1 MFCTGVEGIS
11 TNDVIYTAS
20 VSHHVNLAFHW
31 TIAHQGSQFTSC
43 VCIYA
48 QGYLPVVSVHNG
60 CMKAFGEGR
69 HGMQVSMGISLPAAD
84 RPINHLIRSSGPYC
98 YWTSPFPYEIISPI
112 PYSPFAMLLCWKRMR
127 KDESLHLP
135 HWTVHGNPI
144 SLRPCTLLSSF
155 FILNSLILSLP
166 VLSAH
171 NGFDSWT
178 PSCRSHWCLVYLYS
192 L

>member
-98 YWTSPFPYEIISPI
+98 YWTSPFPYESYPPSHILPW
-112 PYSPFAMLLCWKRMR
+112 LCFCVEKEWEKMNHFTYLIGQCMVIQFLC
-127 KDESLHLP
+127 SLALFYP
-135 HWTVHGNPI
+135 H
-144 SLRPCTLLSSF
+144 SL
-155 FILNSLILSLP
+155 SLIL
-166 VLSAH
+166 
-171 NGFDSWT
+171 
-178 PSCRSHWCLVYLYS
+178 
-192 L
+192 